1 MSTAVI
7 TEKIQDAAPRAR
19 MAGVFYLLTF
29 VTGIFALLVRSR
41 LGSAAGLI
49 AAACYVAL
57 TLLFYYIFK
66 PVNRKLSLL
75 AALLSLAGC
84 ILGPIGLIVHALSR
98 INPLVFFGIY
108 CLLIGY
114 LIFRSTFLP
123 RILGALMALAGFGW
137 LTFIWPPLANYLS
150 PYNMVPGMVGEGAL
164 TLWLLLMG
172 VNVQRWKEQAGTTR
186 ESLT

>member
-49 AAACYVAL
+49 AAACYVAV

-75 AALLSLAGC
+75 AALLSLVGSFVA
-84 ILGPIGLIVHALSR
+84 IALGRGRRRA
-98 INPLVFFGIY
+98 
-108 CLLIGY
+108 
-114 LIFRSTFLP
+114 T
-123 RILGALMALAGFGW
+123 
-137 LTFIWPPLANYLS
+137 
-150 PYNMVPGMVGEGAL
+150 
-164 TLWLLLMG
+164 
-172 VNVQRWKEQAGTTR
+172 
-186 ESLT
+186 